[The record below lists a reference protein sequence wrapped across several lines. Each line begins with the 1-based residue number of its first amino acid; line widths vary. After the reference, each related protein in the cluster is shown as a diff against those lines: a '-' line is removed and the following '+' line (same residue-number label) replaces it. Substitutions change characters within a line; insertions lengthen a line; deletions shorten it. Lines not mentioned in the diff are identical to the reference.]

1 MMSTEENK
9 AIVRR
14 LWEKETNR
22 GNLSALDE
30 LCAANFVWHGPGGRE
45 HLDLKVAKKVLTGFL
60 ITFPDFHVA
69 IEDMVAEG
77 DKVVSYSTR
86 TGTHQGEYRGIA
98 PTGKKI
104 TWTWMSI
111 CRIKEGKIIEQW
123 DEGDHLSIIQ
133 QMGVI
138 PTPS

>member
-1 MMSTEENK
+1 MSVEENK

-14 LWEKETNR
+14 YFEGWNK
-22 GNLSALDE
+22 GNLAVFDE
-30 LCAANFVWHGPGGRE
+30 LCAADFVWHGPGGQE
-45 HLDLKVAKKVLTGFL
+45 HFDLKAAKKVFTRFPT
-60 ITFPDFHVA
+60 TFPDFRVT
-69 IEDMVAEG
+69 IEWMVAEG

-98 PTGKKI
+98 ATGKRV

-111 CRIKEGKIIEQW
+111 CRIEGGKIIEEW

-133 QMGVI
+133 QMGA
-138 PTPS
+138 TLTQ